1 MNSPVELYKSYD
13 PLEADRIADLLADHG
28 IGCAIRDLTMSP
40 YPMTVGRFGERR
52 ISVAAQDLG
61 RAREIL
67 EDAIQDGYV
76 SRDGAWIESG
86 PDQQRPPRRRTN
98 VPGLRLLGGLLI
110 TITLIGCNDRP
121 GAAPLQ
127 EAKAPALREGTRVG
141 FLAPPFTLDR
151 LGGGASSLSE
161 FRGKVVLLNFWAT
174 WCGPC
179 RAEMPSL
186 EALSHQFPSQD
197 FMVVGIATDYEG
209 AQIVQPFME
218 SFGLTFPLLLDPEM
232 QVNDR
237 FEIRSLPT
245 SIVLDRRGVIRHKFF
260 GAMDWNTFKNH
271 DLVRVLVA
279 ESPGAPAPSP
289 TVGADLTRP
298 APASLG
304 IEG

>member
-1 MNSPVELYKSYD
+1 
-13 PLEADRIADLLADHG
+13 
-28 IGCAIRDLTMSP
+28 
-40 YPMTVGRFGERR
+40 MTIGRFGERR
-52 ISVAAQDLG
+52 ISVASPDRE
-61 RAREIL
+61 RAREVL
-67 EDAIQDGYV
+67 EDAIRDDYV
-76 SRDGAWIESG
+76 SRDGAWIEDG
-86 PDQQRPPRRRTN
+86 HDQSPPPRRRAN
-98 VPGLRLLGGLLI
+98 SSGLRLLGGVLLAAA
-110 TITLIGCNDRP
+110 LVGCDERP
-121 GAAPLQ
+121 AAAPLSESKSQ
-127 EAKAPALREGTRVG
+127 AVREGTRVG
-141 FLAPPFTLDR
+141 FLAPSFTLER

-260 GAMDWNTFKNH
+260 GAMDWNTVKNR
-271 DLVRVLVA
+271 DLVRVLVG
-279 ESPGAPAPSP
+279 ESTSAPSP
-289 TVGADLTRP
+289 SPAAGLIRP
-298 APASLG
+298 APTPAG